1 MQKQHVN
8 SLGAELSRVSFVG
21 DFMIDMTMKIV
32 VRNTFFFRSFYA
44 ILLYFC
50 VYQIIYLGWI
60 W

>member
-44 ILLYFC
+44 IL
-50 VYQIIYLGWI
+50 
-60 W
+60 